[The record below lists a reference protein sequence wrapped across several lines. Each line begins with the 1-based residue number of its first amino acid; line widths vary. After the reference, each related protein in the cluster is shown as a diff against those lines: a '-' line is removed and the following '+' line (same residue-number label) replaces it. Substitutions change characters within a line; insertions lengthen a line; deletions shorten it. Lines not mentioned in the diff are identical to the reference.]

1 MGCSFLPVKPTR
13 IQTSI
18 LWITAGI
25 AAALAG
31 IPVGQEI
38 RSSLSAELSKS
49 QREAHESHTASS
61 ASTQATSAGSASEA
75 NLSDDAIEAELSNL
89 LGALSRT
96 GGSRPAAEVMNAISA
111 ANDEKSDLQR
121 YLLIY
126 EAVSE
131 LGRNDFEAALSR
143 ARKENNHIAQRAL
156 ERRWA
161 EVDPLGAAKAW
172 ATGAEKLVSDS
183 FFSSWVKINPSGA
196 LTWFSALEDGPQKQ
210 KARELVLDRVAKY
223 DPQRSLD
230 FANQIADEKDRN
242 ALVSRSLKTVAG
254 SDIPQA
260 VLLARSLPE
269 GATRDI
275 ALDTVVTQLAS
286 TDLAAAQKLIAE
298 NPAASFS
305 QAAASVAAGL
315 LKQSPDQAMAWAN
328 TLADGTA
335 RDAAYAGI
343 AKEWAIRDVNAAAA
357 WLDTLPSGANKNAA
371 VTSFAGRN
379 AARDPEGA
387 TLWASTLPAGES
399 RTRLLTLTVGNW
411 QRTNPIAAQ
420 QWIETADFLSAAEK
434 EGLLNRNNTSK
445 LSRERSKALDKS
457 SPKK

>member
-1 MGCSFLPVKPTR
+1 MKPTR
-13 IQTSI
+13 FQSSI
-18 LWITAGI
+18 LWTAAGI
-25 AAALAG
+25 AAVLAG
-31 IPVGQEI
+31 IPIGQEI
-38 RSSLSAELSKS
+38 RSALSADLSKS
-49 QREAHESHTASS
+49 LRLLHKKDTASS
-61 ASTQATSAGSASEA
+61 ALTQAASGTSAFED
-75 NLSDDAIEAELSNL
+75 NLSDDAIEAELSKL
-89 LGALSRT
+89 LGASSRA
-96 GGSRPAAEVMNAISA
+96 GGSRSATEAMNAISA

-126 EAVSE
+126 EAVGE

-143 ARKENNHIAQRAL
+143 ARRENNHIAQRAL

-172 ATGAEKLVSDS
+172 ASGAEKLVSDS

-196 LTWFSALEDGPQKQ
+196 LTWFSALDEGPQKQ

-223 DPQRSLD
+223 DPQRALD

-242 ALVSRSLKTVAG
+242 SLVARSLKTVAG
-254 SDIPQA
+254 SDMTQA
-260 VLLARSLPE
+260 VSLARSLPE
-269 GATRDI
+269 GATRDT
-275 ALDTVVTQLAS
+275 ALDTVITQLAA

-298 NPAASFS
+298 NPASSFS
-305 QAAASVAAGL
+305 QATASVAAGL

-328 TLADGTA
+328 ALADGTA

-343 AKEWAIRDVNAAAA
+343 AKEWAVRDVAAAAA
-357 WLDTLPSGANKNAA
+357 WLDTLPAGTNKNAA

-387 TLWASTLPAGES
+387 TLWASTLPASES
-399 RTRLLTLTVGNW
+399 RTRLLNVTVGNW
-411 QRTNPIAAQ
+411 QRTNPAAAQ
-420 QWIETADFLSAAEK
+420 QWLETVESLSVAEK
-434 EGLLNRNNTSK
+434 EALLNRSNNSK
-445 LSRERSKALDKS
+445 SSRDRSKAPDKT